1 MRYPIILLD
10 VDDTLLD
17 FQAAEA
23 CALRDTLTARNIP
36 ATDENVALY
45 SRVNRS
51 WWEKFER
58 GECEKSALLWLR
70 FEEFFSRLGVAFDPH
85 AAQHEYHE
93 NLGNYA
99 FLIPGAEALCRELKA
114 RGHKLYVV
122 TNGTA
127 HIQHRRFG
135 ASGLEAYM
143 DGVFISEEMGT
154 QKPAPEFF
162 EKVFAALEW
171 PDKENCII
179 LGDSQSSDM
188 LGGKNAGITTCWY
201 NPKGEIKKGDWAFE
215 IRSLEQFLE
224 VVS

>member
-1 MRYPIILLD
+1 MRYPIVLLD

-23 CALRDTLTARNIP
+23 CAMRDTLTARNIP

-58 GECEKSALLWLR
+58 GECEKKELLWLR
-70 FEEFFSRLGVAFDPH
+70 FEDFFSRLGVQADPH
-85 AAQHEYHE
+85 AAQHDYHE

-135 ASGLEAYM
+135 ASGLEQYM
-143 DGVFISEEMGT
+143 DGIFISEEMGT

-162 EKVFAALEW
+162 EKVFTALEW
-171 PDKENCII
+171 PDKDKCII

-188 LGGKNAGITTCWY
+188 LGGKNAGIATCWY
-201 NPKGEIKKGDWAFE
+201 NPKGETKKGDWDFE
-215 IRSLEQFLE
+215 IQSLEGFLE
-224 VVS
+224 VVL

>member
-1 MRYPIILLD
+1 M
-10 VDDTLLD
+10 
-17 FQAAEA
+17 
-23 CALRDTLTARNIP
+23 
-36 ATDENVALY
+36 
-45 SRVNRS
+45 
-51 WWEKFER
+51 
-58 GECEKSALLWLR
+58 
-70 FEEFFSRLGVAFDPH
+70 
-85 AAQHEYHE
+85 
-93 NLGNYA
+93 
-99 FLIPGAEALCRELKA
+99 CRELKA

-188 LGGKNAGITTCWY
+188 LGGKNAGIATCWY

>member
-1 MRYPIILLD
+1 MRYPIVLLD

-23 CALRDTLTARNIP
+23 CALRDTLIARNIP

-70 FEEFFSRLGVAFDPH
+70 FQEFFSLLEVSFDPK

-93 NLGNYA
+93 NLGKYA
-99 FLIPGAEALCRELKA
+99 FLIPGAEELCRELKA
-114 RGHKLYVV
+114 RGHRLYVV

-135 ASGLEAYM
+135 ASGLEPYM
-143 DGVFISEEMGT
+143 DGIFISEEMGT

-162 EKVFAALEW
+162 EKVFTALEW
-171 PDKENCII
+171 PDKDKCII

-188 LGGKNAGITTCWY
+188 LGGKNAVIATCWY
-201 NPKGEIKKGDWAFE
+201 NPKGETKKGDWDFE
-215 IRSLEQFLE
+215 IQSLEGFLE

>member
-23 CALRDTLTARNIP
+23 CALRDTLAARSIP
-36 ATDENVALY
+36 ATGENVALY

-58 GECEKSALLWLR
+58 GECEKRDLLWLR
-70 FEEFFSRLGVAFDPH
+70 FAEFFSLLGVDSDPK
-85 AAQHEYHE
+85 AAQADYHE

-99 FLIPGAEALCRELKA
+99 FLIPGAEELCRELKN
-114 RGHKLYVV
+114 RGHRLYVV

-135 ASGLEAYM
+135 ASGLERYM

-154 QKPAPEFF
+154 QKPAPSFF
-162 EKVFAALEW
+162 DKVFAALEQ
-171 PDKENCII
+171 PDRRTCII

-188 LGGKNAGITTCWY
+188 QGGKNAGIATCWY
-201 NPKGEIKKGDWAFE
+201 NPKGDRKKGDWDYV
-215 IRSLEQFLE
+215 IGSLEEFLE